1 MSGRQSA
8 AVAYAV
14 NLVLKDG
21 KTRKQ
26 AALMAGVAYTSVQRA
41 LWAAGEKLKPGNPNW
56 VRKSDSDNQSSTN
69 TEAL

>member
-41 LWAAGEKLKPGNPNW
+41 LWAMGKKLKPGNPNW
-56 VRKSDSDNQSSTN
+56 VSKSDSNKQSTKSQD
-69 TEAL
+69 AL

>member
-14 NLVLKDG
+14 NLVLRDG

-41 LWAAGEKLKPGNPNW
+41 LWAAGKKLKPGNPNW
-56 VRKSDSDNQSSTN
+56 VRKPDSDNQSSTN